1 MIASPI
7 STPAF
12 SSYRVRP
19 RSTRSEN
26 SVNASVA
33 VAKRRPTKKNGP
45 LTCIAWCTAKK
56 VPPQIMVM
64 KINTAS
70 GSLICGTTAEIKDFF
85 AADTGLPFLLSAI

>member
-7 STPAF
+7 SMPAF

-45 LTCIAWCTAKK
+45 LTCIA
-56 VPPQIMVM
+56 
-64 KINTAS
+64 
-70 GSLICGTTAEIKDFF
+70 
-85 AADTGLPFLLSAI
+85 

>member
-1 MIASPI
+1 MH
-7 STPAF
+7 
-12 SSYRVRP
+12 RQ
-19 RSTRSEN
+19 
-26 SVNASVA
+26 
-33 VAKRRPTKKNGP
+33 
-45 LTCIAWCTAKK
+45 K